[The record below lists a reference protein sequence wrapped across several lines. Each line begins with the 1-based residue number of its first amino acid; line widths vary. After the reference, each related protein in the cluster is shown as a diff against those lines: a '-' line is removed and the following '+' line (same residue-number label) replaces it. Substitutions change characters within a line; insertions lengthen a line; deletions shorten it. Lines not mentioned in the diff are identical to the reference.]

1 MFAKVRREESRRK
14 VMLTQHTDSIV
25 DPQNS
30 ALATSKRRI
39 LFQGIK
45 GRISNGMTTV
55 INHTTQ
61 GKHAGRFMANQQ
73 TLSHE
78 IREKQPD

>member
-1 MFAKVRREESRRK
+1 M
-14 VMLTQHTDSIV
+14 
-25 DPQNS
+25 
-30 ALATSKRRI
+30 SKRRI